1 MEPPLTSDIHT
12 ELKNLI
18 RAKLL
23 HFSWEMPT
31 EINLSEKKSYFFFHW
46 QKTVRFS
53 IFIRPPNNVGARW
66 CHVPQSHLNP
76 IYNRVQIIFTECMII
91 ILCHGPRHRCNYV
104 SRAINLIQHTPNVT
118 RLPSTI
124 WRVETDPT
132 GHTLPWK
139 METFSKWKLIIVMWM
154 CM

>member
-1 MEPPLTSDIHT
+1 
-12 ELKNLI
+12 
-18 RAKLL
+18 
-23 HFSWEMPT
+23 MPT
-31 EINLSEKKSYFFFHW
+31 EINLSEKKRYNFTDNRQSDSHIYSSSQYW
-46 QKTVRFS
+46 S
-53 IFIRPPNNVGARW
+53 PLVG

-91 ILCHGPRHRCNYV
+91 ILCHGPRHHRNYV

-124 WRVETDPT
+124 WRVETDPA

-139 METFSKWKLIIVMWM
+139 METFSKWTWIILM
-154 CM
+154 CNVYVNFESYIYQTIDGAL